1 MNVIMFCAGLN
12 PELNFYL
19 PFLQDVRLFMDPL
32 YVIFLLILLSFIGAA
47 GLYSAADGSYQ
58 PWASRH
64 LIRFYVFLLIAIVIS
79 VIDIKLIYK
88 YCYLLFIIS
97 LLLLISVEVIGVLGK
112 GATRWIRIFGLSIQP
127 SEIVKITIILA
138 LARFYNDIKFENI
151 KKISYLFF
159 PFLILIIPFIFVVI
173 QPDLGTSL
181 SIIMLGIFILF
192 IVGIRLWKFILGFI
206 ATIISIPILLQFI
219 KPYQRERIIS
229 FLNPESDPLGQGYQL
244 IQSKIALGSGG
255 STGKGFLQGTQSYLE
270 YLPEKQ
276 TDFIFTLI
284 GEEFGFLGTIFIIFL
299 FVLLIAV
306 CYFISIKC
314 FHSFGKILALG
325 VASNI
330 FIYVF
335 MNVAMVSGL
344 MPVVGIP
351 LPLISYGGS
360 VMLSIM
366 ISMGLVLNVDLNYNL
381 KKLNN
386 A

>member
-1 MNVIMFCAGLN
+1 M
-12 PELNFYL
+12 
-19 PFLQDVRLFMDPL
+19 
-32 YVIFLLILLSFIGAA
+32 
-47 GLYSAADGSYQ
+47 
-58 PWASRH
+58 
-64 LIRFYVFLLIAIVIS
+64 
-79 VIDIKLIYK
+79 
-88 YCYLLFIIS
+88 
-97 LLLLISVEVIGVLGK
+97 
-112 GATRWIRIFGLSIQP
+112 
-127 SEIVKITIILA
+127 
-138 LARFYNDIKFENI
+138 
-151 KKISYLFF
+151 
-159 PFLILIIPFIFVVI
+159 

-181 SIIMLGIFILF
+181 SILILGVFILF
-192 IVGIRLWKFILGFI
+192 LAGIRLWKFLLGFTVI
-206 ATIISIPILLQFI
+206 IISIPLFLRFI
-219 KPYQRERIIS
+219 KPYQRDRVIS
-229 FLNPESDPLGQGYQL
+229 FLDPESDPLGQGYQL

-255 STGKGFLQGTQSYLE
+255 GTGKGFLQGTQSYLE

-299 FVLLIAV
+299 FILLIGV

-314 FHSFGKILALG
+314 FHVFGRIIALG

-335 MNVAMVSGL
+335 MNIAMVSGL

-366 ISMGLVLNVDLNYNL
+366 ISIGLVLNVELNYNL
-381 KKLNN
+381 KKFNN

>member
-1 MNVIMFCAGLN
+1 V
-12 PELNFYL
+12 
-19 PFLQDVRLFMDPL
+19 
-32 YVIFLLILLSFIGAA
+32 
-47 GLYSAADGSYQ
+47 
-58 PWASRH
+58 
-64 LIRFYVFLLIAIVIS
+64 
-79 VIDIKLIYK
+79 
-88 YCYLLFIIS
+88 S
-97 LLLLISVEVIGVLGK
+97 LVVLGK
-112 GATRWIRIFGLSIQP
+112 GATRWIRVFGLSIQP
-127 SEIVKITIILA
+127 SELVKITIILA
-138 LARFYNDIKFENI
+138 LAKFYHDIKFENI

-159 PFLILIIPFIFVVI
+159 PFLILVIPFGFVVV

-181 SIIMLGIFILF
+181 SILILGAFILF
-192 IVGIRLWKFILGFI
+192 LAGIRLWKFFLGL
-206 ATIISIPILLQFI
+206 IITLVSIPIFLQSI
-219 KPYQRERIIS
+219 KPYQRDRIIS
-229 FLNPESDPLGQGYQL
+229 FLNPESDPLGKGYQL

-255 STGKGFLQGTQSYLE
+255 ATGKGFLQGTQSYLE

-284 GEEFGFLGTIFIIFL
+284 GEEFGFLGTIFIISL
-299 FVLLIAV
+299 FILLIAV

-314 FHSFGKILALG
+314 FHTYGRILALG

-335 MNVAMVSGL
+335 MNIAMVSGL

-366 ISMGLVLNVDLNYNL
+366 ISIGLVLNVELNYNQ

>member
-1 MNVIMFCAGLN
+1 MIFEKIKNLN
-12 PELNFYL
+12 YL
-19 PFLQDVRLFMDPL
+19 L
-32 YVIFLLILLSFIGAA
+32 IFLLILISFIGAA

-64 LIRFYVFLLIAIVIS
+64 LVRFYVFLLMAIVIS
-79 VIDIKLIYK
+79 FIDIKIIYR
-88 YCYLLFIIS
+88 YSYVLFGLT
-97 LLLLISVEVIGVLGK
+97 LLLLISVEIIGVLGK
-112 GATRWIRIFGLSIQP
+112 GATRWIRVFGFSIQP
-127 SEIVKITIILA
+127 SELVKITIILA
-138 LARFYNDIKFENI
+138 FV
-151 KKISYLFF
+151 
-159 PFLILIIPFIFVVI
+159 FVVI

-181 SIIMLGIFILF
+181 SILILGAFILF
-192 IVGIRLWKFILGFI
+192 LAGIRLWKFLLGFI
-206 ATIISIPILLQFI
+206 ITIVSIPIFLQSI
-219 KPYQRERIIS
+219 KPYQRDRIIS
-229 FLNPESDPLGQGYQL
+229 FLNPESDPLGKGYQL

-255 STGKGFLQGTQSYLE
+255 ATGKGFLQGTQSYLE

-284 GEEFGFLGTIFIIFL
+284 GEEFGFLGTIFIICL
-299 FVLLIAV
+299 FILLIAV

-314 FHSFGKILALG
+314 FHTYGRILALG

-335 MNVAMVSGL
+335 MNIAMVSGL

-366 ISMGLVLNVDLNYNL
+366 ISIGLVLNVELNYNL